1 MINRLSNDVICE
13 ASLSQQETVET
24 VLAMASSQII
34 WVTKPPKLDVQQ
46 QLCVVGQAQKSNVE
60 WQSFEAV
67 RFIMKWFSVVR
78 NQFFRMTSTRVDV
91 ILIPK

>member
-13 ASLSQQETVET
+13 ASLSQHETVET

-34 WVTKPPKLDVQQ
+34 WVTKPPKLEL

-67 RFIMKWFSVVR
+67 RFIMGWFSVVR